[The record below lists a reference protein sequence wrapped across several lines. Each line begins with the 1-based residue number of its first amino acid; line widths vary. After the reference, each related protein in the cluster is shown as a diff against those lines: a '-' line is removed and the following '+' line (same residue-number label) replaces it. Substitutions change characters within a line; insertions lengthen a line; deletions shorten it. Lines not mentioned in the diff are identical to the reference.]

1 MQFKELDIKPQGSWL
16 SRTLNS
22 PRFKTS
28 MTAIL
33 IGAVFGFLFF
43 YFTEGRLMEGMPG
56 KEIVKSLLIGG
67 FFGFF
72 ITNSPCA
79 RGRC

>member
-1 MQFKELDIKPQGSWL
+1 MQFKQLELKSEGSWIK
-16 SRTLNS
+16 RTLIN
-22 PRFKTS
+22 PRLRKTVI
-28 MTAIL
+28 AIF
-33 IGAVFGFLFF
+33 IGAAIGFVFF
-43 YFTEGRLMEGMPG
+43 YFTEGRIMKSMPTD
-56 KEIVKSLLIGG
+56 EILNSMLIGG

>member
-43 YFTEGRLMEGMPG
+43 YFTEGRLMESMPG